1 MAVYKRGNVWWYRF
15 TWNGKA
21 IRESTKQTNK
31 RVAEQI
37 EAAHKTSLAKGE
49 VGIRQ
54 KKRTPTVAEFA
65 EKDFLP
71 HVRSRFADKRSTLAY
86 YGIQVG
92 HLIAYPP
99 LATAPIDSVT
109 PDIISGFV
117 DKCRAAEYEVS
128 SINRA
133 LQVLRRMRRLAVEW
147 GRVEKAMVPISLL
160 PGERRRERVLSPA
173 EENTYLEAARTIGE
187 KILEAYTRAKKGIR
201 ATQRGQR
208 PNEPEDPFRMRDVA
222 SVLLDCGLRPEECQ
236 SRTWKNSPLAGRT
249 WVWIASASTY
259 ICPLRIAWIPWS
271 ACASAATPAKW
282 CFRTMPHASTTGFRD
297 GPRRCCPTGTS
308 STSIRTF
315 CLPCAPAA

>member
-1 MAVYKRGNVWWYRF
+1 MAVYKRGQVWWYRF

-54 KKRTPTVAEFA
+54 RKRTATVAEFA

-99 LATAPIDSVT
+99 LATAPVDAVT
-109 PDIISGFV
+109 PEIISGFV

-133 LQVLRRMRRLAVEW
+133 LQVLRRMRRLA
-147 GRVEKAMVPISLL
+147 
-160 PGERRRERVLSPA
+160 
-173 EENTYLEAARTIGE
+173 
-187 KILEAYTRAKKGIR
+187 
-201 ATQRGQR
+201 
-208 PNEPEDPFRMRDVA
+208 
-222 SVLLDCGLRPEECQ
+222 
-236 SRTWKNSPLAGRT
+236 
-249 WVWIASASTY
+249 
-259 ICPLRIAWIPWS
+259 
-271 ACASAATPAKW
+271 
-282 CFRTMPHASTTGFRD
+282 
-297 GPRRCCPTGTS
+297 
-308 STSIRTF
+308 
-315 CLPCAPAA
+315 